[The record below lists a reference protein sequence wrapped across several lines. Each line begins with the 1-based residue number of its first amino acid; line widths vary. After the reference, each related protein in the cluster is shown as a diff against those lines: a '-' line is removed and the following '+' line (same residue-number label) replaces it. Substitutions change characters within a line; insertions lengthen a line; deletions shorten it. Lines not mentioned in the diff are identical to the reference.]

1 MLVNNA
7 LLYIKA
13 AAALT
18 KTAAEGAKAFK
29 NPELAAKLGQ
39 ISQIAGMAGMVG
51 GAAGD
56 IAKAFKDPNK
66 LDTPSW
72 LDKEALTK
80 SPLIGSGL
88 KIGDLGEE
96 GLTFSNKALQIAPN
110 LETALEGLGKNTAF
124 ERVGDVLAGGW
135 NPSDKDYP
143 VFKTRY

>member
-1 MLVNNA
+1 MNP
-7 LLYIKA
+7 LLMIKA
-13 AAALT
+13 VTALTTAAAQ
-18 KTAAEGAKAFK
+18 GAKAFK

-39 ISQIAGMAGMVG
+39 ISQIAGMAGT
-51 GAAGD
+51 AAGAYSD
-56 IAKAFKDPNK
+56 IANAFKDPNK

-88 KIGDLGEE
+88 KIGDLGKE

-124 ERVGDVLAGGW
+124 KGIGDVLAGGW

-143 VFKTRY
+143 VFKTGY